1 MDGRVETLLHMERAE
16 PKRRVFASGG
26 ALYAVL
32 LAAVILA
39 IVVGND
45 ISGRFLVPRAYV
57 QPALYAVL
65 ALAGYCFYRFRLLSY
80 RYTLTDRTPGV
91 DRILGGREQKTVRVA
106 LSDISQIRPF
116 SDRALAPPVRP
127 AALYRGRRRD
137 ALYILYRKD
146 GARGAL
152 LLSPSD
158 TLKGKLFEQWKNAAR

>member
-16 PKRRVFASGG
+16 PKRRILASGG

-32 LAAVILA
+32 LASVILA

-65 ALAGYCFYRFRLLSY
+65 LLAGYVFYRFRLLSY
-80 RYTLTDRTPGV
+80 RYTLTDRTLGV
-91 DRILGGREQKTVRVA
+91 DRILGGRERAKVRVA
-106 LSDISQIRPF
+106 LSDIGEIRPL
-116 SDRALAPPVRP
+116 SDRTGAPPVRP
-127 AALYRGRRRD
+127 ASFYRGKRRE
-137 ALYILYRKD
+137 ALYILYRRD
-146 GARGAL
+146 GVLGAI

-158 TLKGKLFEQWKNAAR
+158 TLKGKLLEQWKNAAR